1 MRRGFQRDIFVR
13 EGGLREPE
21 AVSEPRQRRVRVRRR
36 EQKCRRCFP
45 GGLEGEVWL
54 ELKQLSSEPAQWQG
68 GELRFRAGCWPMG
81 CNPGRVRRTPF
92 RGHVEFSN
100 FFGVT

>member
-68 GELRFRAGCWPMG
+68 GELRFRAGAGLWVVIRAG
-81 CNPGRVRRTPF
+81 FVERRFEGMWSSATSS
-92 RGHVEFSN
+92 G
-100 FFGVT
+100 